1 MAHDLAELPGVALT
15 FEVADL
21 TGRLPEV
28 DASIDMTLCLYSVL
42 SHLPVDS
49 LPKVAAEIAR
59 VTRGHFIATVRS
71 IASPPTI
78 FVDSIE
84 KERHFSLDHS
94 LDRCEVELRSGR
106 CIALPFHLF
115 STYELRNYFAPHF
128 DIKDLCGLDIFHNR
142 FIPDRRWN
150 PASLQVDQQL
160 SGHLAQLEKTYARN
174 PHFMERATHLLL
186 AGCRRQA

>member
-21 TGRLPEV
+21 TGPLPEV

-59 VTRGHFIATVRS
+59 VTKGHFIATVRS
-71 IASPPTI
+71 IGSPPTI

-84 KERHFSLDHS
+84 QARNFSLDHD

-106 CIALPFHLF
+106 RIALPFHLF
-115 STYELRNYFAPHF
+115 STCDLRNYFAPHF
-128 DIKDLCGLDIFHNR
+128 DIEDLCGLDIFHSR
-142 FIPDRRWN
+142 FIADRRWN
-150 PASLQVDQQL
+150 PASLQVDQQF
-160 SGHLAQLEKTYARN
+160 SGHLAQLEKTYARS